1 MSTDKSLEETGKS
14 AATAIVDMVMA
25 LECDYDRLEELKA
38 DAESHGE
45 GWADCYRDEANE
57 LAELIAAAGECTSRE
72 EAETR
77 IQEDALSVTSM
88 KARGYTSRSNPKCTS
103 KKLRRLANMP
113 GIHSPAPWTTDTDAR
128 SPARI
133 LSGTDCVAMVYLT
146 DPATKRRDE
155 KHAANVS
162 LIKAAPDLAIALA
175 LIVEMFDEWA
185 DRQQYADEYI
195 DMARAALVKADWRS

>member
-57 LAELIAAAGECTSRE
+57 LAELIAAAGE
-72 EAETR
+72 
-77 IQEDALSVTSM
+77 
-88 KARGYTSRSNPKCTS
+88 CTS